1 MATKFFQNAL
11 DRLVS
16 ARERQARRYI
26 NGAMLSMD
34 DAQLKELGR
43 TREEIKREG
52 AQAYI
57 F

>member
-1 MATKFFQNAL
+1 MSTKFFQTAL
-11 DRLVS
+11 DRLVT

-26 NGAMLSMD
+26 NGALLAMD

-43 TREEIKREG
+43 TREELKREG

>member
-1 MATKFFQNAL
+1 MSKKFFQNAL

-26 NGAMLSMD
+26 NGAMLAMD